1 MPVIRSYE
9 CMDCK
14 ELFEVTHQS
23 GEEPLADCPFC
34 EKVLEWR
41 PKPFAITGVKSKA
54 VDVAQDI
61 LETDYGL
68 TNFKDGSREGDTV
81 AIMPTETTQQ
91 REARM
96 RIESEVQELAAQV
109 KNAPENPAQAAAVSA
124 FWGPQGPG
132 GGQQPVQNMMA
143 QTLIASAKAGPQAG
157 TDAMAALHRMGKSG
171 QLPTNMRIVA
181 RG

>member
-1 MPVIRSYE
+1 MPIIRSYE

-81 AIMPTETTQQ
+81 AIMPAETTQQ

-109 KNAPENPAQAAAVSA
+109 KGAPENPAQAAAVSA
-124 FWGPQGPG
+124 FWGGPA
-132 GGQQPVQNMMA
+132 GQAATPNTMMA
-143 QTLIASAKAGPQAG
+143 QTLIASAKAGPQAN
-157 TDAMAALHRMGKSG
+157 TDAMAGLHRMGREGK
-171 QLPTNMRIVA
+171 LPSNVRIIA